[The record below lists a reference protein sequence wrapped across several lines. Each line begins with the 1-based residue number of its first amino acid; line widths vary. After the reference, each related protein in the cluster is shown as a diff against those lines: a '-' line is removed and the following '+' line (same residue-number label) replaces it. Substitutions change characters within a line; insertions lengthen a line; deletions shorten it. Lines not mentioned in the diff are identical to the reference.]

1 MGLEEEEEEDEEEGS
16 GVGELSEPSGLLSPE
31 HQAAVMKA
39 NIEVMEAQYKKAL
52 AALELERHKKEQA
65 AADAAEVDSF
75 LGSDSPLRPKAG
87 STAVATTPV
96 AVASSHGH
104 GHVCCNLLA
113 NPDSND
119 SNRSINHLF
128 VVPGAPQP
136 SALSPEPSRSP
147 IFLSPL
153 VCSSAGFTC
162 LGTWQVKGAVAEP
175 VVACA
180 TPGRQRNWRE
190 EEAED
195 DAALQAKMGTI
206 RASLAVGESSVI

>member
-1 MGLEEEEEEDEEEGS
+1 MGLEEEEEDEEEGS

-104 GHVCCNLLA
+104 GHGQSA
-113 NPDSND
+113 GQPRFDSND
-119 SNRSINHLF
+119 SNPSINHLF